1 MADQMMKAGALL
13 DRLFVYGTLR
23 RGSGHE
29 MSRFLALHAD
39 LLGTG
44 YFQGRL
50 YDLGRYPAAVP
61 SDEPADRVVGE
72 VYLLRDVESTI
83 RVIDEY
89 EGCRGDQ
96 SDQCPGHGLFS
107 RRTATICINGDEK
120 IAAWVYTYN
129 RHLPGALRVLSGDY
143 LDV

>member
-1 MADQMMKAGALL
+1 MMKAGALL

-29 MSRFLALHAD
+29 MARFLALNAD